1 MEEPKFS
8 MDEIESYRLNKSA
21 LSIFTTKNRTA
32 PVPISN
38 VLAEND
44 TLAQKCKSNH
54 NFCYGGGRETTQTIH
69 AVVRIAKIKNNS
81 AENTYDNYY
90 IRNSKDNFFNILTLV
105 TVKYID
111 DTGSEKEATHF
122 VSFTPTSTF
131 DLYEMANK
139 TQFAIS
145 CADYNYHKNI
155 KSYRYEFYLV
165 WSIGNEASKNTND
178 EIYLFKLRLLNDNPN
193 GNATRFIDPT
203 SKIDMDNK
211 FNPYVY
217 SVNKTCGRINAP
229 LTFIFMDTAIGKLL
243 FKNSVITKI
252 CEFVKITSAI
262 KKESNDSN
270 IVADIS
276 SISNSITGDIK
287 PSIKLGLVGL
297 KKDVY
302 IQTIDTLTLT
312 YAIVNICTTAQF
324 SNNLVEN
331 MTTDTGDATIVMNI
345 FTVKWTINDI
355 SYDLDYISEGSS
367 DFIRF
372 TSTNIDDSH
381 FDLLKEELTRKQ
393 YKYTFISP
401 LRDVDDSTYTID
413 ITSPVSKNEFI
424 NINNLFKEAL
434 TTKSNILLYIILI
447 IIVILLISLT
457 FIAFHR
463 K

>member
-1 MEEPKFS
+1 
-8 MDEIESYRLNKSA
+8 
-21 LSIFTTKNRTA
+21 
-32 PVPISN
+32 
-38 VLAEND
+38 
-44 TLAQKCKSNH
+44 
-54 NFCYGGGRETTQTIH
+54 
-69 AVVRIAKIKNNS
+69 
-81 AENTYDNYY
+81 
-90 IRNSKDNFFNILTLV
+90 
-105 TVKYID
+105 
-111 DTGSEKEATHF
+111 
-122 VSFTPTSTF
+122 
-131 DLYEMANK
+131 
-139 TQFAIS
+139 
-145 CADYNYHKNI
+145 
-155 KSYRYEFYLV
+155 
-165 WSIGNEASKNTND
+165 
-178 EIYLFKLRLLNDNPN
+178 
-193 GNATRFIDPT
+193 
-203 SKIDMDNK
+203 MDNK

-217 SVNKTCGRINAP
+217 SVNKICGRINAP
-229 LTFIFMDTAIGKLL
+229 LTFIFMDTDIGKLL
-243 FKNSVITKI
+243 FKNPELAKI

-331 MTTDTGDATIVMNI
+331 MTTDTGDATIDMNI

-367 DFIRF
+367 DLIRF

-434 TTKSNILLYIILI
+434 TTKSNILLSIILI